1 MKLKNLF
8 LSIAIALLLSAMIG
22 CEEAEEK
29 NWKKLPPATQK
40 AKNTIGCLIDGKL
53 WATNYWSKSFWPPS
67 NPSISAEFYNKA
79 IYNPNNIGYH
89 KVYCSLYAEKKDYSC
104 ISINI
109 ASPNIE
115 IGKKLKGDI
124 IIGLNHK
131 DFNVFISKNP
141 YIYLT
146 KFDTINK
153 IISGRFSGI
162 AINRENVIPE
172 LQSKDT
178 VKIKITDGRFD
189 MKLRI
194 KESFK

>member
-1 MKLKNLF
+1 MKLKKIF

-40 AKNTIGCLIDGKL
+40 AKNTIGCLIDGKI
-53 WATNYWSKSFWPPS
+53 WATNYWSKSFWPPDYPS
-67 NPSISAEFYNKA
+67 MYAYFYKNP
-79 IYNPNNIGYH
+79 IYNPNRIGYH
-89 KVYCSLYAEKKDYSC
+89 KVYCELNAEKKEHSF
-104 ISINI
+104 ISIKI

-115 IGKKLKGDI
+115 IEKALEGDI
-124 IIGLNHK
+124 FIKLNRE
-131 DFNVFISKNP
+131 DFNVFISKDP

-146 KFDTINK
+146 KFDTINH
-153 IISGRFSGI
+153 IISGRFSCI

-178 VKIKITDGRFD
+178 VKIEITDGRFD

-194 KESFK
+194 KESFR